1 MAVYAVGDVQGCF
14 DPLRRLL
21 DRLRFD
27 PVRDRLWFTGDLI
40 NRGPQ
45 SAAVLRFVRELGDRA
60 VTVLGNHDLTLLA
73 CSVGC
78 VATRERDTFHDILAA
93 PDCDQLL
100 QWLRHRPLLH
110 LDGKLG
116 FAMVH
121 AGLVPQW
128 DLVEAR
134 RLAGEVEQV
143 LVSDGFAA
151 FMAQMYGNQPRL
163 WSSGLKGYERLRFIV
178 NCMTRIRFCD
188 LEGRLRFKDK
198 GAPGSQKDGYLP
210 WFRVPGRRSESAR
223 IVVGHWAALGLH
235 FERQVYALDSGC
247 VWGGKL
253 SALRLDGPL
262 TVTSVP
268 CARAS
273 SGAAP

>member
-27 PVRDRLWFTGDLI
+27 PGRDRLWFTGDLI
-40 NRGPQ
+40 NRGPE
-45 SAAVLRFVRELGDRA
+45 SAAVLRLVRDLGERA

-73 CSVGC
+73 YSAGC
-78 VATRERDTFHDILAA
+78 VRARERDTFQDILAA

-100 QWLRHRPLLH
+100 QWLRRRPLLH
-110 LDGKLG
+110 LDNELG

-121 AGLVPQW
+121 AGLAPQW
-128 DLVEAR
+128 DLMEAK
-134 RLAGEVEQV
+134 RLAGEVERE
-143 LVSDGFAA
+143 LASAGFDA
-151 FMAQMYGNQPRL
+151 FMARMYGNQPRC
-163 WSSGLKGYERLRFIV
+163 WSTRLEGYERLRFIV

-188 LEGRLRFKDK
+188 AEGCLRFKDK

-210 WFRVPGRRSESAR
+210 WFRVPGRRSEGVR

-268 CARAS
+268 CQRA
-273 SGAAP
+273 PL